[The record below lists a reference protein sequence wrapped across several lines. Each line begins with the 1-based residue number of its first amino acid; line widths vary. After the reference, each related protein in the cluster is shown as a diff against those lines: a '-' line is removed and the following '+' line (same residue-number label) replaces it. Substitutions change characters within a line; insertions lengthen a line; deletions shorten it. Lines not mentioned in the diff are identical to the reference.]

1 VEFTRL
7 HHEGEY
13 MAKHGKKYL
22 AALAKVDVDRWYT
35 PEEAVALVKETS
47 ITKFDSTIEVHMRLG
62 VDPRH
67 ADQQV
72 RDVVV
77 LPHGLGKSVRVL
89 VFAQGDGAALA
100 REAGADVVVDDDE
113 TLAKIQAGWTEFD
126 VAIATPDQMG
136 KVGRLGRVLGPR
148 GLMPNPKAGTV
159 VPAEDLPRVI
169 NESKAG
175 RVEFRV
181 DKTAN
186 LHIPIGKASF
196 GEKQLFE
203 NLAALME
210 AIRKARPAAVKGT
223 FIRRITLTSTM
234 GPGIKLDP
242 NQAQSMAIQE

>member
-1 VEFTRL
+1 
-7 HHEGEY
+7 

-47 ITKFDSTIEVHMRLG
+47 YTKFDSTIEVHMRLG

-77 LPHGLGKSVRVL
+77 LPHGLGKAVRVL

-126 VAIATPDQMG
+126 VSIATPDQMG

-210 AIRKARPAAVKGT
+210 AIRKARPAAVKGA
-223 FIRRITLTSTM
+223 FIKRITITSTM